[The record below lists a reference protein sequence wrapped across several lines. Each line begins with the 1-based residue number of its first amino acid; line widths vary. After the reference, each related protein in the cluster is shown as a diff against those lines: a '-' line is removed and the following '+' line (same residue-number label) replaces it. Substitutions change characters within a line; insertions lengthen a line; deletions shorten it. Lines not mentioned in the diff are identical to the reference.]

1 MPESKW
7 ITKRQYIKLHPI
19 AKNWA
24 DMLRLEIFRDSK
36 TGADISCHDSC
47 IVSEARDSKYK
58 LPYCQDCKKFAVRFA
73 KNYAANK
80 PKNFKKTLTQFINHI
95 ESDDSIIE
103 LDLELEK

>member
-7 ITKRQYIKLHPI
+7 ITTRQYIVLHPI

-24 DMLRLEIFRDSK
+24 DMLRLEIFQDSK

-47 IVSEARDSKYK
+47 IVSEAVKGFPDK
-58 LPYCQDCKKFAVRFA
+58 LSCPRCKKFAVRFA

-80 PKNFKKTLTQFINHI
+80 PKNFKKTLTQFLTHVKCDTTITKI
-95 ESDDSIIE
+95 VEST
-103 LDLELEK
+103 